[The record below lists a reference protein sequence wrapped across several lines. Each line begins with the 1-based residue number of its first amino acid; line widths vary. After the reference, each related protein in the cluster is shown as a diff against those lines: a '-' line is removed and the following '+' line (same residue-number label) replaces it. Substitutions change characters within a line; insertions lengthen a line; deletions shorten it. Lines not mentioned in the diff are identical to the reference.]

1 MVRDRVESN
10 NTNPFAT
17 VNPVM
22 NQRTERNALMSMNAL
37 SPGLAIPQHFAK
49 ISQDHMFA
57 NVPKVILETP
67 LNLVVNQEENVFL
80 I

>member
-1 MVRDRVESN
+1 MVRDRVELN

-22 NQRTERNALMSMNAL
+22 NQRTERDALMSMNAL
-37 SPGLAIPQHFAK
+37 SLGLAIPQPFAK
-49 ISQDHMFA
+49 TNLDLMFA

-67 LNLVVNQEENVFL
+67 SNLVVSQEENVFL